1 MTLCDFYSSR
11 KIKETKGEGKEL
23 ASFVHSPQP
32 AFGQVN
38 FKLKGA
44 SRRSTAFNA
53 FDSIYFTIDDFR
65 ISSLWVSYELD
76 SLIVAPL
83 NVEIHSWIPLFK
95 IVIKLR
101 III

>member
-1 MTLCDFYSSR
+1 MNDPLWRWFLFESKNKRDEER
-11 KIKETKGEGKEL
+11 GGEGKEL

-44 SRRSTAFNA
+44 SRRSAAFNA

-65 ISSLWVSYELD
+65 ISS
-76 SLIVAPL
+76 SL
-83 NVEIHSWIPLFK
+83 
-95 IVIKLR
+95 
-101 III
+101 